1 MNPGTNKGA
10 LFPRAHPERAGG
22 RKRALTPTRTPAP
35 RQS

>member
-10 LFPRAHPERAGG
+10 PFSRPHPGRAEVRQ
-22 RKRALTPTRTPAP
+22 RALTPTRTPAP